1 MNTSFL
7 PLIFFRLSHFLIRP
21 PSPHQVFVNIY
32 QPKQR
37 LTPYDHFSPKDVEV
51 GVEEAE
57 DKGEAGVEEVEA
69 VAEEPEMI

>member
-1 MNTSFL
+1 M
-7 PLIFFRLSHFLIRP
+7 
-21 PSPHQVFVNIY
+21 NIY

-57 DKGEAGVEEVEA
+57 DKGEAGAEEVEA